1 MAGEDNTF
9 LKHAVSA
16 RMVVDNKN
24 VDIAALVIMPKYKM
38 DLAKSH
44 KALMQQ
50 RLDLALSC
58 VVENGE
64 AAFREA
70 LGNSGVWSFS
80 MHKKLMYRFTALYV
94 LETGEVVDEHPHF
107 VQSSCSEHAFFYKGV
122 LGQLDLNPIARGP
135 KSKNARQPRRAKRT
149 DEFRKKMRTPPR
161 QPPPR
166 ELS

>member
-1 MAGEDNTF
+1 GQYATAAFQIREDEEEKQSNRLTLDLLRDWLAKEGEDNTF
-9 LKHAVSA
+9 LKHEVSA

-107 VQSSCSEHAFFYKGV
+107 VQSSCSEHAFFFKGV
-122 LGQLDLNPIARGP
+122 L
-135 KSKNARQPRRAKRT
+135 
-149 DEFRKKMRTPPR
+149 
-161 QPPPR
+161 
-166 ELS
+166 